1 MTLGENIYY
10 YRTQK
15 NWSQGDLAD
24 ALDVSR
30 QSISK
35 WENNLAS
42 PDLDKLLKLRNVFG
56 ITLDELVLGTVPPES
71 SEPLEIEAAATVEQ
85 TATASSAAAQDP
97 IETKA
102 PAAAPASIAPTE
114 STLNP
119 TPPTANT
126 IQGNTYNAGAILNIR
141 HLVGFAM
148 LLCGLIF
155 FLFSVFWGA
164 SFAFSEIVGE
174 LTSMLLILVSLFM
187 LAPYNCTVISICGV
201 VYVLY
206 CVICNGILNI
216 RSIPNDIFL
225 LAASILLLVWFIV
238 CGLHQNKIAKTNS
251 TDTQN
256 TENKDKT

>member
-42 PDLDKLLKLRNVFG
+42 PDLDKLLKLRSVFD
-56 ITLDELVLGTVPPES
+56 ITLDELVLGVTQPES
-71 SEPLEIEAAATVEQ
+71 SEATEAEPISSEEPITTTIPATTPIQIAPAE
-85 TATASSAAAQDP
+85 TASN
-97 IETKA
+97 T
-102 PAAAPASIAPTE
+102 
-114 STLNP
+114 
-119 TPPTANT
+119 TPLTANNMQA
-126 IQGNTYNAGAILNIR
+126 INYNAGTILSIR
-141 HLVGFAM
+141 HLIGFAM

-174 LTSMLLILVSLFM
+174 LTSMLLILISLFL
-187 LAPYNCTVISICGV
+187 LAPYNCTIISICGI
-201 VYVLY
+201 VYVIY
-206 CVICNGILNI
+206 CVICNGVLNI
-216 RSIPNDIFL
+216 RSIPNDVFL
-225 LAASILLLVWFIV
+225 FLASLLLVTWFII
-238 CGLHQNKIAKTNS
+238 CGLHQNKIAQNNS
-251 TDTQN
+251 CDAKIEQNGDT
-256 TENKDKT
+256 K